1 MCKKT
6 LKYNEQLAEE
16 LRAFMKDIDF
26 YEYEDECELGET
38 DEERVAREAKLLQN
52 KHYCKGVVLCLQS
65 YADENPD
72 SREDCQKMIQSL
84 KEHMTA

>member
-1 MCKKT
+1 MCKEV
-6 LKYNEQLAEE
+6 LKYDELLAEK

-26 YEYEDECELGET
+26 YEYED
-38 DEERVAREAKLLQN
+38 RIVREAKFLQSV
-52 KHYCKGVVLCLQS
+52 HYCKGVVMCLQS

-72 SREDCQKMIQSL
+72 SREDCQKMIQSI

>member
-1 MCKKT
+1 MHKKT
-6 LKYNEQLAEE
+6 LRYNEQLAEE

-52 KHYCKGVVLCLQS
+52 AHYCEGVVMCLQS

-72 SREDCQKMIQSL
+72 IREDCQKMIQSV
-84 KEHMTA
+84 KAHMAA

>member
-6 LKYNEQLAEE
+6 LRYNEQLAEE
-16 LRAFMKDIDF
+16 LRTFMKDIDF

-38 DEERVAREAKLLQN
+38 DEERIAREARFLQN
-52 KHYCKGVVLCLQS
+52 EHYCEGVVMCLQS

-72 SREDCQKMIQSL
+72 RREDCQKMIQSV
-84 KEHMTA
+84 KEHMAA

>member
-1 MCKKT
+1 MRKET
-6 LKYNEQLAEE
+6 LRYNEQLAEE

-38 DEERVAREAKLLQN
+38 DEERVAREARFLQSIP
-52 KHYCKGVVLCLQS
+52 YCEGVVMCLQS

-72 SREDCQKMIQSL
+72 IREDCQKIIQSV
-84 KEHMTA
+84 KAHMAA